1 VTTGE
6 DMNALLIY
14 PQFPDTFW
22 SFKHALRFIR
32 KRAFSP
38 PLGLATIAAMLPR
51 EWDKRLVDAN
61 VSPLTVGDLEWAD
74 YAFISG
80 MTIQQASAHEIIG
93 RCKDAGL
100 TVVAGGPMFTLDQ
113 DSFPNVD
120 HFVLNE
126 GELTLP
132 QFLADLS
139 AGSTE
144 RVYTTKELADIRE
157 SPVPQW
163 HLIDMR
169 QYASMIVQFSRGCPF
184 NCEFCSVT
192 ELFGHRTRLKT
203 PAQVIAELDALY
215 ELGWHGPVFSGDD
228 NFIGNTR
235 YLKDKLLPALI
246 DWRRDKP
253 GVQFATEVTINLAD
267 DDELMKMMVEAG
279 FTTVFVGIETPD
291 NASLAECGKSLN
303 TNRDMIS
310 DVKRIQRAGLQVQGG
325 FIVGFDH
332 DTPATF
338 QRQIDFIEES
348 GIVTAMVGLLQ
359 AIPGT
364 KLYARLA
371 REGRLHDEVS
381 GDNLDGSTNIV
392 PRMEEQTLRDGYRRI
407 MQTLYAPLAH
417 YRRIRTFLR
426 EYTLPKN
433 RTHLDLQHILAF
445 FRSIYYLGMRS
456 RGRFHYW
463 KLLVWTAVRRPR
475 AFPLAVTLA
484 IYGYHFRTSFQQ
496 HDRRGE

>member
-1 VTTGE
+1 
-6 DMNALLIY
+6 MNTLLIY

-38 PLGLATIAAMLPR
+38 PLGLVTIASMLPR
-51 EWDKRLVDAN
+51 EWDKRLVDVN
-61 VSPLTVGDLEWAD
+61 VSPLTASDLEWAD

-80 MTIQQASAHEIIG
+80 MTIQQESAHGIIG

-120 HFVLNE
+120 HFVLGE

-139 AGSTE
+139 AGSAE

-184 NCEFCSVT
+184 NCEFCSVS

-203 PAQVIAELDALY
+203 AAQIIAELDALH

-246 DWRRDKP
+246 AWRRDKP

-291 NASLAECGKSLN
+291 NTSLAECGKSLN
-303 TNRDMIS
+303 TNRDMIA
-310 DVKRIQRAGLQVQGG
+310 DVKRIQQAGLQVQGG

-364 KLYARLA
+364 KLYDRLA
-371 REGRLHDEVS
+371 REGRLHDQMS

-392 PRMEEQTLRDGYRRI
+392 PRMEEQTLREGYRRI
-407 MQTLYAPLAH
+407 MQTIYSPRRH
-417 YRRIRTFLR
+417 YRRIRTFLCQ
-426 EYTLPKN
+426 YTLPRN
-433 RTHLDLQHILAF
+433 RTHLDVQHLLAF
-445 FRSIYYLGMRS
+445 FRSIYHLGIRS
-456 RGRFHYW
+456 GGRFHYW
-463 KLLVWTAVRRPR
+463 KLLVWTAVLRPR

-484 IYGYHFRTSFQQ
+484 IYGYHFRRSFG
-496 HDRRGE
+496 HHS

>member
-1 VTTGE
+1 MTQGE
-6 DMNALLIY
+6 AMNVLLIY

-38 PLGLATIAAMLPR
+38 PLGLVTIAAMLPR
-51 EWDKRLVDAN
+51 EWSKRLVDAN
-61 VSPLTVGDLEWAD
+61 VSPLTASDLEWAD

-80 MTIQQASAHEIIG
+80 MTIQQESAHEIIV

-113 DSFPNVD
+113 DGFPDVD

-126 GELTLP
+126 GELTIP
-132 QFLADLS
+132 RFLADLS
-139 AGSTE
+139 SGSAE

-203 PAQVIAELDALY
+203 AAQVIAELDALY
-215 ELGWHGPVFSGDD
+215 ELGWHGPIFSGDD
-228 NFIGNTR
+228 NFIGNTQ
-235 YLKDKLLPALI
+235 YLKDELLPALI
-246 DWRRDKP
+246 EWRKGKER
-253 GVQFATEVTINLAD
+253 VQFATEVSINLAD
-267 DDELMKMMVEAG
+267 DSELMRMMVEAG

-291 NASLAECGKSLN
+291 DASLAECGKSLN
-303 TNRDMIS
+303 TNRDMIA

-338 QRQIDFIEES
+338 QRQIDFIQES

-364 KLYARLA
+364 QLFDRLA
-371 REGRLHDEVS
+371 REGRLQDQVS

-392 PRMEEQTLRDGYRRI
+392 PRMDAERLQAGYRQI
-407 MQTLYAPLAH
+407 MQTIYAPRAH
-417 YRRIRTFLR
+417 YRRIGTFLQ
-426 EYTLPKN
+426 EYTLPRN
-433 RTHLDLQHILAF
+433 RTHLDLQHILAL
-445 FRSIYYLGMRS
+445 FRSIYHLGIKGC
-456 RGRFHYW
+456 GRRHYW
-463 KLLVWTAVRRPR
+463 HLLLWTAIRRPK

-484 IYGYHFRTSFQQ
+484 IYGYHFRTSFGQD
-496 HDRRGE
+496 H